1 MNERNPRDSEGPF
14 TDLSGDP
21 NAWSTWAP
29 RPESAP
35 RFHVDAQGGPGGRA
49 ALVISGGGNACA
61 CGCWRVVLPGLLDAR
76 RYRLEVAFRSEGQ
89 VAPAK
94 SIRAIVTSQA
104 EGDIAKAFIGQL
116 DPAGTRDGWR
126 MFSHDLRGGD
136 FGGALSL
143 ELFLAWAPD
152 GSVRWGDARL
162 YDVTDRPV
170 PSRQALLAVVNG
182 NPARPRS
189 PAECID
195 FYTDRLEEA
204 ASNRVD
210 LVCLPELINT
220 TGIPGD
226 AGEFAEPIPGPTSE
240 RLADVARTC
249 GLYIAAGILE
259 RQGGGV
265 YNTGLLI
272 DRTGG
277 VLGKYRKTHLPI
289 AEALLRGTTPG
300 EGYPVFHTDFG
311 TVGMM
316 ICADGHFP
324 EVARI
329 LSLAGAEVILFPNM
343 GDGREGGGLWESI
356 ARTRAV
362 DNQVHVAAAVNSGRS
377 CIVSPRGAFLA
388 AADRTPGAVV
398 SALCEVGTSLRDY
411 MERPIGRRYDQ
422 LRRVDTYRSLL
433 SSPWDG

>member
-1 MNERNPRDSEGPF
+1 MIDRNPRDGEGPF
-14 TDLSGDP
+14 TDLSRDS

-49 ALVISGGGNACA
+49 ALVISGCGSDQA
-61 CGCWRVVLPGLLDAR
+61 CGCWRVTLPDLTDGR
-76 RYRLEVAFRSEGQ
+76 HYRLEVAFRSEGP
-89 VAPAK
+89 VEPAK
-94 SIRAIVTSQA
+94 SIRAIVTSSDD
-104 EGDIAKAFIGQL
+104 GGNKPSFIDQL
-116 DPAGTRDGWR
+116 DPAGTRDGW
-126 MFSHDLRGGD
+126 SLLAQDLSGGD
-136 FGGALSL
+136 VEGALSL
-143 ELFLAWAPD
+143 GLFLAWAPD

-162 YDVTDRPV
+162 YDVADSPV
-170 PSRQALLAVVNG
+170 PPRQAHLAVVNG
-182 NPARPRS
+182 NPSRPRS
-189 PAECID
+189 PAACID
-195 FYTDRLEEA
+195 FYTERLEEA

-220 TGIPGD
+220 TGLPGD
-226 AGEFAEPIPGPTSE
+226 ADEFAEPIPGPTSE

-249 GLYIAAGILE
+249 GLYIAASILE
-259 RQGGGV
+259 RQGDGV

-289 AEALLRGTTPG
+289 GEGLLRGITPG
-300 EGYPVFHTDFG
+300 EGYPVFRTDFG
-311 TVGMM
+311 TVGIM
-316 ICADGHFP
+316 ICYDGHFP

-329 LSLAGAEVILFPNM
+329 LSLAGAEVILFSNM
-343 GDGREGGGLWESI
+343 GDGREAGSLWESVV
-356 ARTRAV
+356 RTRAV

-377 CIVSPRGAFLA
+377 CIVSPRGAVLA

-398 SALCEVGTSLRDY
+398 SARCEIGSSLRDY
-411 MERPIGRRYDQ
+411 TGRPIGRRYDQ

-433 SSPWDG
+433 SSPWGG